1 MLQRQSAVDL
11 EAANRPKSLRQT
23 AKVIR
28 DQPQQNAEQ
37 VKPSADTSGG
47 MICSSSSVIFGTS
60 IDSDQPD
67 QCMRT
72 APLATPEQ
80 ELSLLEMIA
89 ASTSSMG
96 AQETN
101 LRLPLPPSAEGGAS
115 GLCNRSDHKLN
126 CILLVLHYQG
136 L

>member
-1 MLQRQSAVDL
+1 MTRMKFFNCNLISFA
-11 EAANRPKSLRQT
+11 
-23 AKVIR
+23 
-28 DQPQQNAEQ
+28 
-37 VKPSADTSGG
+37 
-47 MICSSSSVIFGTS
+47 
-60 IDSDQPD
+60 
-67 QCMRT
+67 

-89 ASTSSMG
+89 ASSSSME

-101 LRLPLPPSAEGGAS
+101 LRLPLPPPAEGGTS

-126 CILLVLHYQG
+126 YILLALYYQG